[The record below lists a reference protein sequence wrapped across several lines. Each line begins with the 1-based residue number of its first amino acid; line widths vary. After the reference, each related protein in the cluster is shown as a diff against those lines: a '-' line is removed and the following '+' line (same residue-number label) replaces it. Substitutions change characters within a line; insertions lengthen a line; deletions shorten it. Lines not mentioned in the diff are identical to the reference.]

1 MTNEKKERLKGV
13 VREWADDYIF
23 SRDASEMSFIDERQ
37 QHKVDEQTIFSLID
51 RVPSEEEAKNASGWL
66 DKITA
71 FCGDCY
77 NCSHRDEGCESAQR
91 LIRKALGKR
100 ERSEGMNKEIK
111 EALER
116 MEKRATNTLRKN
128 FTARHLWVYRNHR
141 REQCRYALA
150 EIRTI
155 RTLRTALEAYKPKT
169 VPREFLD
176 NALDLVSGC
185 AAFGGGVH
193 LDAFEEG
200 LISLLENEDIEVE
213 GDK

>member
-91 LIRKALGKR
+91 LIRNALGP
-100 ERSEGMNKEIK
+100 EGKE
-111 EALER
+111 
-116 MEKRATNTLRKN
+116 
-128 FTARHLWVYRNHR
+128 
-141 REQCRYALA
+141 
-150 EIRTI
+150 
-155 RTLRTALEAYKPKT
+155 
-169 VPREFLD
+169 
-176 NALDLVSGC
+176 
-185 AAFGGGVH
+185 
-193 LDAFEEG
+193 
-200 LISLLENEDIEVE
+200 
-213 GDK
+213 